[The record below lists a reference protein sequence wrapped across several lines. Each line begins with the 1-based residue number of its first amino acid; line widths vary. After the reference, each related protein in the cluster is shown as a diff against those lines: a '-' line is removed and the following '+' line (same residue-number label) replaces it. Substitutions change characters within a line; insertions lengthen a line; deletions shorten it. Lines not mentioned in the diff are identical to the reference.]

1 MKVVSNESVLIHPV
15 TKFQIGLGLAHSTFQ
30 LAIKT
35 LANFQRKTNYIKLGT
50 YSKSLWPTLVVIER
64 VLSDTILSVQVY

>member
-1 MKVVSNESVLIHPV
+1 MKVFVSPFN
-15 TKFQIGLGLAHSTFQ
+15 KFQIGLGLAHSTFQ